1 VTLPIPQA
9 WLEPLAVGLDEVED
23 AAAEFGPRVQIV
35 SRLPDHVMSQDI
47 VDSFF
52 RLVAQFQLE
61 ATAKGLATRAGRAYS
76 KTGPSPSP

>member
-35 SRLPDHVMSQDI
+35 SPLPD
-47 VDSFF
+47 
-52 RLVAQFQLE
+52 QF
-61 ATAKGLATRAGRAYS
+61 
-76 KTGPSPSP
+76 